1 MAPFFSM
8 LDDMS
13 QRPFGRIFIG
23 LFNYSNDCMAYGREL
38 VFANT
43 ILFEGGK
50 ANISNR
56 KTDYK

>member
-1 MAPFFSM
+1 M